1 MNAPRTPLGV
11 KLLAAFFA
19 FGAGMCLLTII
30 LLLVPGRA
38 ADAVWRINPEAQ
50 HNFSA
55 IGAWAFILMAVVGL
69 ACAFAAA
76 GLATRKPWG
85 RTLAITVLSIN
96 LLGDTTNAVLRQD
109 YRTLIGL
116 PIAGA
121 ILAYLF
127 SANVRRIFAR

>member
-1 MNAPRTPLGV
+1 
-11 KLLAAFFA
+11 
-19 FGAGMCLLTII
+19 
-30 LLLVPGRA
+30 
-38 ADAVWRINPEAQ
+38 
-50 HNFSA
+50 
-55 IGAWAFILMAVVGL
+55 WAFILMAVVGL